1 MSRRCRGL
9 QPARAG
15 AGGWSLVEVSMAL
28 ALTGLALLMA
38 LPALS
43 DVVRRT
49 RLESATRSLAGSMV
63 AARWGALTSGRATGL
78 RLDAGVSGGLDWTLF
93 RDGNGNGL
101 RSADLARG
109 IDPVLRPSVRLSD
122 LAPGVRAGILGHG
135 DVPRLP
141 PQRGTLSGLDDPVKF
156 GAGDLASFSPLGS
169 ATPGSLYLTDGT
181 DMTALVVNGQTGRL
195 RLFRFDRAARDWKEM
210 D

>member
-1 MSRRCRGL
+1 MGL
-9 QPARAG
+9 
-15 AGGWSLVEVSMAL
+15 AL
-28 ALTGLALLMA
+28 AGLALLMA

-43 DVVRRT
+43 AVVRRT

-78 RLDAGVSGGLDWTLF
+78 RLEAGRSGGMDWTLF

-109 IDPVLRPSVRLSD
+109 IDPVLRPTTRLSD
-122 LAPGVRAGILGHG
+122 LAPGVRAGFLGG
-135 DVPRLP
+135 EMIPRLP
-141 PQRGTLSGLDDPVKF
+141 PQRGTLTGLDDPVKF

-169 ATPGSLYLTDGT
+169 ATPGSIYLTDGT

-195 RLFRFDRAARDWKEM
+195 RLFRFDRAAADWKEM